1 MSLTSYNGYPAS
13 KDPKEIG
20 IKSYSV
26 DGTALRLRC
35 ADSVGPLLAAFAAE
49 FHKLIEP
56 IDNGGLDDW
65 GYAFRMV
72 RGSTDRLSCHSSGTA
87 IDLNAT
93 KHALGKIGTF
103 PAEKVPMIR
112 ALAKKYGL
120 KWGGDYINR
129 KDEMHFEIEVSATKA
144 KELITKLGL
153 QDAKQCSSN
162 SKCNGY
168 RFSS

>member
-1 MSLTSYNGYPAS
+1 MLRSYNGYPAS
-13 KDPKEIG
+13 KDPNEIG
-20 IKSYSV
+20 IKSYPV
-26 DGTALRLRC
+26 TGTDLRLRC
-35 ADSVGPLLAAFAAE
+35 AESVGPLLAAFAAE
-49 FHKLIEP
+49 FHNLIEP
-56 IDNGGLDDW
+56 IDNGSLDDW

-93 KHALGKIGTF
+93 KHPLGKIGTF

-120 KWGGDYINR
+120 KWGGDFKSR
-129 KDEMHFEIEVSATKA
+129 ADEMHFEVNVTPIKA

-153 QDAKQCSSN
+153 ENAK
-162 SKCNGY
+162 
-168 RFSS
+168 